1 MLSKSS
7 HNRLVS
13 INLLGLFF
21 GTPLNTV
28 KTEAPTLWTT
38 VIAYLVPCAAF
49 SAYILLFAC

>member
-1 MLSKSS
+1 MGK
-7 HNRLVS
+7 RQAFRRRRMS
-13 INLLGLFF
+13 IF